1 MQCNPLVNSSAG
13 KLDAV
18 VHDIFK
24 SWMPP
29 MKSVDFKRE
38 LGLLQ
43 SHYLYLHILKRPWI
57 PASLSVC
64 LSIHLSMMEYRHYLV
79 TLQLCM
85 SCAKHTVW
93 QKQKNLVISGSIV
106 QCSFDEQTS
115 RLTSSMKHCATEELP
130 SLQVFI
136 LGSLE
141 LNHLSFYTP

>member
-1 MQCNPLVNSSAG
+1 MLVEG
-13 KLDAV
+13 Y
-18 VHDIFK
+18 
-24 SWMPP
+24 
-29 MKSVDFKRE
+29 
-38 LGLLQ
+38 GLQL
-43 SHYLYLHILKRPWI
+43 SHYIYVAILMSSRLYHRGLAAAPTTPAAIVVSMSFPDRHEVLKCGCP
-57 PASLSVC
+57 SY
-64 LSIHLSMMEYRHYLV
+64 MKYLV

-130 SLQVFI
+130 SLQAFI